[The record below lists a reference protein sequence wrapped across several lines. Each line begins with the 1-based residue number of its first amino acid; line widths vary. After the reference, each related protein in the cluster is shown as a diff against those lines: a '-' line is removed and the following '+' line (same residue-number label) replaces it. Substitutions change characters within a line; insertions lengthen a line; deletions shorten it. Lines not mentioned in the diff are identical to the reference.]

1 MKKTLILLFNRSDGK
16 TSELVISAPRE
27 DVTKAEVDAFVT
39 KVRETKFFLINGTQ
53 LTSLKKAFIRTVD
66 DAEITA

>member
-1 MKKTLILLFNRSDGK
+1 MKKTLILIFNRTDGK
-16 TSELVISAPRE
+16 TSEMVISEPRE

>member
-27 DVTKAEVDAFVT
+27 DVTKAEVDAFAT
-39 KVRETKFFLINGTQ
+39 KVRETKFFLINGME
-53 LTSLKKAFIRTVD
+53 LASLKKALIRTVD
-66 DAEITA
+66 EAEITA

>member
-27 DVTKAEVDAFVT
+27 DVTKAEVDAFAT
-39 KVRETKFFLINGTQ
+39 KVRETKFFLINGAQ
-53 LTSLKKAFIRTVD
+53 LMSLKKAFIRTVD
-66 DAEITA
+66 DEDITA

>member
-27 DVTKAEVDAFVT
+27 DVTKAEVDAFAT
-39 KVRETKFFLINGTQ
+39 KVRETKFFLING
-53 LTSLKKAFIRTVD
+53 A
-66 DAEITA
+66 

>member
-1 MKKTLILLFNRSDGK
+1 MKKTLILVFNRADGK
-16 TSELVISAPRE
+16 TSELVVSEPRE

-39 KVRETKFFLINGTQ
+39 KVQETKFFLINGMA

-66 DAEITA
+66 EAEITA

>member
-66 DAEITA
+66 DADITA